1 MFVCFGGVAGECEN
15 VKEEYVTLETNVDV
29 CRQRIHNTK
38 VMLQRVLA
46 CWATYKEELPLLK
59 ASFEAT
65 KKEQIK
71 EVFEASGPVPV
82 LLLFLETA

>member
-1 MFVCFGGVAGECEN
+1 MVAGECEN
-15 VKEEYVTLETNVDV
+15 VKEEYVTLERNVHT

-38 VMLQRVLA
+38 ATLQRVLA
-46 CWATYKEELPLLK
+46 CWATYKEDLPLLK

-71 EVFEASGPVPV
+71 EVFEVSGPVPV
-82 LLLFLETA
+82 LVLFLETA

>member
-1 MFVCFGGVAGECEN
+1 M
-15 VKEEYVTLETNVDV
+15 TLEKNVHA

-38 VMLQRVLA
+38 ATLQRVLA
-46 CWATYKEELPLLK
+46 CWVTYKEDLPLLK

-71 EVFEASGPVPV
+71 EVFEVSGPVPV
-82 LLLFLETA
+82 LLLSLESA